1 MKNLEHLNWSQWS
14 PSHDVNCVESRQI
27 VDKLLGLITHFI
39 VLPISDNDPFVHICP
54 VALYRDDWIQ
64 DNNGLSIS
72 TSTQ

>member
-1 MKNLEHLNWSQWS
+1 MESQLQV
-14 PSHDVNCVESRQI
+14 D

-54 VALYRDDWIQ
+54 VALYRDEWIQ